1 LKKLSSLLVLSAL
14 VMAACGG
21 SNEVAATVNG
31 NEVTVADVEAL
42 VNKADDVELTKIEF
56 ADYLSFN
63 IILNVFSA
71 QAESEFGIGF
81 TDEEIAAEA
90 DELLSTQLSEG
101 QTREEYLELNEV
113 TEQLVLQVA
122 HQSLIQAGVRDA
134 IKADLQPPTQ
144 AEIDTEMEQSVT
156 EVCASHILVGTQA
169 AADDVVARLEGGEE
183 FADLATELS
192 ADTTSGAQGGDLG
205 CQSAG
210 GYVPEFAAAAMA
222 AELGVATDPVESEY
236 GFHIL
241 LVTERT
247 EAPSEEWPT
256 EDEVVDLL
264 LIQAATPATND
275 WFLEQAAAAEVEVN
289 EKFGTWQTEP
299 SPEVVPP
306 AE

>member
-1 LKKLSSLLVLSAL
+1 MKKLASLLVLSAL

-42 VNKADDVELTKIEF
+42 VNKPDDVELTKIEF

-71 QAESEFGIGF
+71 QAESEFGISF

-90 DELLSTQLSEG
+90 DELLTAQLAEG
-101 QTREEYLELNEV
+101 QTREEFLELNEI

-122 HQSLIQAGVRDA
+122 HQSLIQAGILEELGGGLPD
-134 IKADLQPPTQ
+134 PTQ
-144 AEIDTEMEQSVT
+144 EDIDVFFEEASLM
-156 EVCASHILVGTQA
+156 VCGSHILVETQA
-169 AADDVVARLEGGEE
+169 EAQDVVARLEAGEE
-183 FADLATELS
+183 FGVVAAEVSIDGS
-192 ADTTSGAQGGDLG
+192 ADSGGDLG
-205 CQSAG
+205 CADPSR
-210 GYVPEFAAAAMA
+210 YVPEFSEAMA
-222 AELGVATDPVESEY
+222 TAEVGIPTAPVESEF
-236 GFHIL
+236 GFHVIL
-241 LVTERT
+241 LRED
-247 EAPSEEWPT
+247 ELPT
-256 EDEVVDLL
+256 EEQAISNLTS
-264 LIQAATPATND
+264 QAAQQATND